1 MCTIP
6 KESDCI
12 FDVPQHVTS
21 SLQLR
26 LLFFADGPVS
36 FVVSTFR
43 FLFFRGMEVMTVHLR
58 EFSAF

>member
-1 MCTIP
+1 MYDIR
-6 KESDCI
+6 KRDFRI
-12 FDVPQHVTS
+12 FHVVQNGAS

-36 FVVSTFR
+36 DVVSSFR
-43 FLFFRGMEVMTVHLR
+43 FFLCRGMDVMTVHLR